1 MNEFLRYALL
11 ANASLLMVWAV
22 YRLWLR
28 NVTHHGCNRAFLMAG
43 SILAVALPLVPIGR
57 GAVAALVGLQLPE
70 VTITGGQTFQQEGIS
85 VATLLPYIYGI
96 GAGAMLLFQ
105 LWSFGR
111 LFRVLTGAMWSRV
124 NGVEVARSSE
134 AGPFSFF
141 RIIHIPLN
149 CDAEDVGMILR
160 HESVHVRQWHSLD
173 VMWLTVL
180 RTVFWFNPLLLFLQ
194 RDVQVLHEY
203 LADDEAVRHT
213 GLDSYARLQMAHVF
227 GLRSTAFPVNSFSD
241 PLTLKNRIA
250 MMYKEKSNSISMMRY
265 AMMVPVTAGILFAS
279 ACVQQPAEQVQE
291 AVQEVFKEAEQMP
304 EYPGGFQ
311 ALATELGAS
320 IEYPNTAKQDSIEGT
335 VFVQFIVSEN
345 GKVSDVE
352 VLKSVHSDL
361 DAEALRVVSNL
372 KDWTPGQNGGKPV
385 RVQMVL
391 PIKFV
396 LG

>member
-1 MNEFLRYALL
+1 MSEFLRYALI
-11 ANASLLMVWAV
+11 ANVSLLMVWTT
-22 YRLWLR
+22 YRLCLR
-28 NVTHHGCNRAFLMAG
+28 GVTYHGWSRAFLMVG
-43 SILAVALPLVPIGR
+43 SLLAVVLPLIPIGSD
-57 GAVAALVGLQLPE
+57 VAGALVLLQLPE
-70 VTITGGQTFQQEGIS
+70 ITITGSPASAQQGFS
-85 VATLLPYIYGI
+85 LVALLPYLYIV
-96 GAGAMLLFQ
+96 GAGAMLIFQ

-111 LFRVLTGAMWSRV
+111 LFRVLTNAMWSRV

-149 CDAEDVGMILR
+149 CEAEDVGMILR
-160 HESVHVRQWHSLD
+160 HESVHVRQWHSVD
-173 VMWLTVL
+173 VLWFVLL
-180 RTVFWFNPLLLFLQ
+180 RTAFWFNPILLFFQ

-203 LADDEAVRHT
+203 LADEEAVRHA
-213 GLDSYARLQMAHVF
+213 GLDSYARLQMGHVF
-227 GLRSTAFPVNSFSD
+227 GLRSSAFPVNSFSD
-241 PLTLKNRIA
+241 PLTLKNRMT
-250 MMYKEKSNSISMMRY
+250 MMYKEKSNSIALMRY
-265 AMMVPVTAGILFAS
+265 SMIIPVTASILFAS

-311 ALATELGAS
+311 ALASELGAG
-320 IEYPNTAKQDSIEGT
+320 IEYPLTAKQDSVEGT
-335 VFVQFIVSEN
+335 VFVQFIVGED
-345 GKVSDVE
+345 GVVSDVE
-352 VLKSVHSDL
+352 VVKSVHSDL

-372 KDWTPGQNGGKPV
+372 KTWTPGQNGGRPV